1 MSLDLDFSWLQV
13 AGLQDLD
20 GFFPGPISFQRMR
33 MWHDAVETIV
43 DFPQS

>member
-1 MSLDLDFSWLQV
+1 MV
-13 AGLQDLD
+13 AGCRIAGFGFLFVA